1 MSEAETLQWEAQQ
14 RARLEEMF
22 AKRFEPLASEIG
34 GQFAEMR
41 RSFDSAITRERARR
55 IDERAIF
62 NAAVAEIDRQRT
74 QAGVLAALV
83 DAAAQFAP
91 RVVFFAVRGDRARG
105 WKGRGLMHEAIAG
118 LSLPINSTTIVG
130 DAVEKRQSIFIE
142 LQNGVA
148 GDKNYSPVIDMEG
161 AAPPACALAIP
172 IVIRGK
178 AAAVLYAD
186 ADSPEALD
194 LQPLEAL
201 ARVAGMTIELLPLRR
216 STEPLT
222 TEAAPPRVFTSRPRV
237 TEELSAEASATETP
251 EPVDENAEVVA
262 ETSETVAEATDD
274 VKETIETIDQIES
287 TPEQYAAVPDT
298 APLGL
303 PAVEDVPPPPPPPPP
318 FRTEYSVL
326 AGAQAEQTISEP
338 QAIAPDQGHEDV
350 HKEVHEEV
358 QEDLPIDERLL
369 ADARRYARF
378 LVSGIKLYHPAKV
391 AEGLRKSDLF
401 ERLRE
406 EIERNR
412 ELYDR
417 HVPERVSA
425 RVDYFYDELVQTL
438 AEGDASKL
446 GGNHPFPQRKQ
457 NAEYAE

>member
-1 MSEAETLQWEAQQ
+1 MSEAERLQWETQQ
-14 RARLEEMF
+14 RARMEEMF
-22 AKRFEPLASEIG
+22 AKRLEPLAFEIG
-34 GQFAEMR
+34 EQFAEMR
-41 RSFDSAITRERARR
+41 RSFDSVIERERARR

-74 QAGVLAALV
+74 QAGILAALV

-91 RVVFFAVRGDRARG
+91 RIVFFAVRGDRARG
-105 WKGRGLMHEAIAG
+105 WKGRGLMDGAIAG

-142 LQNGVA
+142 LQDGVA
-148 GDKNYSPVIDMEG
+148 GYENYSPVIDMEG
-161 AAPPACALAIP
+161 STPPACALAIP

-178 AAAVLYAD
+178 AAAALYAD
-186 ADSPEALD
+186 ADTPEALD

-237 TEELSAEASATETP
+237 TEELSAEASATETSK
-251 EPVDENAEVVA
+251 PVDEITEEVAEAGEAVA
-262 ETSETVAEATDD
+262 ETNGDAAETADEVDAA
-274 VKETIETIDQIES
+274 
-287 TPEQYAAVPDT
+287 PERYAAVPDT

-303 PAVEDVPPPPPPPPP
+303 PAVEDIPPPPPPPP
-318 FRTEYSVL
+318 FRTEYSVPTE
-326 AGAQAEQTISEP
+326 AKVEQAISEP
-338 QAIAPDQGHEDV
+338 QSNSPDQAHE
-350 HKEVHEEV
+350 EVHEEV
-358 QEDLPIDERLL
+358 QEDSPIDERLL

-391 AEGLRKSDLF
+391 AEGLRRSDLF

-417 HVPERVSA
+417 HVPERINA
-425 RVDYFYDELVQTL
+425 RFDYFYDELVRTL

-446 GGNHPFPQRKQ
+446 GRNHPYP
-457 NAEYAE
+457 